1 MLVSVLYFL
10 KELAEKEEKLAERN
24 EKNAERNERRV
35 ERELESRE
43 KDRELE
49 FKKLQLREKELA
61 LKEIDSSNEI
71 KSKIKLPK
79 CHEGEDIE
87 VFLTTFER
95 LACVHKWPKSEWP
108 IRIIPQLSG
117 KALEAYSRMSI
128 TDSKEYEKIKKAII

>member
-1 MLVSVLYFL
+1 MASEHTAEWMSKLIDRGEDVGQCIAFL
-10 KELAEKEEKLAERN
+10 KELAEKEEKLVERN

-79 CHEGEDIE
+79 FH
-87 VFLTTFER
+87 
-95 LACVHKWPKSEWP
+95 
-108 IRIIPQLSG
+108 
-117 KALEAYSRMSI
+117 
-128 TDSKEYEKIKKAII
+128 